1 MPLEDIAVAFWRILI
16 QLKEGLER
24 FTETTD
30 MRRSLD
36 ATVLTLDDVEPAF
49 ALVQALHPSLSL
61 ETWRKFA
68 GPLIAPRPSAERG
81 LIGVRNEA
89 DYLCGLFVYRV
100 EADLS
105 YGRAFVVDVV
115 AALDVV
121 DAGAVIGAILEAA
134 QAMAD
139 RLRCRIVRIRV
150 ASSQTALAA
159 YLREAGLGIEGQ
171 VLSKSQVG

>member
-1 MPLEDIAVAFWRILI
+1 MEDSTAAFWRSLI
-16 QLKEGLER
+16 QVKEGLER
-24 FTETTD
+24 FTEIAD

-36 ATVLTLDDVEPAF
+36 ATELTLDDVEPAF
-49 ALVQALHPSLSL
+49 ALIQALHPRLGL
-61 ETWRKFA
+61 EAWRKFA
-68 GPLIAPRPSAERG
+68 GPLITPRPSPKRG

-121 DAGAVIGAILEAA
+121 DTRAVIGAILEAA

-139 RLRCRIVRIRV
+139 RLRCRILRIRIT
-150 ASSQTALAA
+150 SNQTALAA
-159 YLREAGLGIEGQ
+159 YLQEAGLGLEGQ
-171 VLSKSQVG
+171 VLSKSRA